1 MSGKKSCLI
10 LSFLIAAILTGCG
23 GNMNYAAATLPDGNA
38 IDTSAN
44 STDKNIITATP
55 TPMPTATPIPIQQGK
70 LDIRDVTQDTKGILF
85 WKKLITKGRVFN
97 SGSTP
102 LSGTLQVAFSKSGTA
117 GDTQTKAIDNLSPGQ
132 SMAFEFTSAASAD
145 AGNLSILGQR

>member
-1 MSGKKSCLI
+1 M
-10 LSFLIAAILTGCG
+10 LSFLIAAFLTGCG
-23 GNMNYAAATLPDGNA
+23 GNMNYAAAGLPDGNA
-38 IDTSAN
+38 IDTSTSA
-44 STDKNIITATP
+44 TDKNIITP
-55 TPMPTATPIPIQQGK
+55 TPMPTATPIPIQRGK

-85 WKKLITKGRVFN
+85 WKKLVMKGRVFN

-132 SMAFEFTSAASAD
+132 SMPFEFISAASAD